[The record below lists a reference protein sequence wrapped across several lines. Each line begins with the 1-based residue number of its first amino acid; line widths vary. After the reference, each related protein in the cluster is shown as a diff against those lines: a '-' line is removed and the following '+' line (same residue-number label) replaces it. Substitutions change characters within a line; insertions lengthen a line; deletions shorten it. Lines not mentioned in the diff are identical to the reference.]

1 VFLLRVPP
9 IACTGLP
16 FTSLL
21 CVDRPDDITLSDRIT
36 ADNFISDAK
45 NRLRDDQRRIDGTE
59 DTRSRIVSSS
69 DDGGD
74 LQCFLKPIRKIND
87 NNIRNSYLSAASSA
101 LVMSIAL
108 FYKATRADALV
119 LDGQYVD
126 SVNK

>member
-1 VFLLRVPP
+1 VFLFRVPP
-9 IACTGLP
+9 TACNGLP

-21 CVDRPDDITLSDRIT
+21 CVDRPDDIIT

>member
-1 VFLLRVPP
+1 MFLLRVPP
-9 IACTGLP
+9 IACNGLP

-21 CVDRPDDITLSDRIT
+21 CVDRPDDIIT

>member
-1 VFLLRVPP
+1 MFLLRVPP
-9 IACTGLP
+9 IACNGLP

-21 CVDRPDDITLSDRIT
+21 CVDRPDDIIT

-59 DTRSRIVSSS
+59 DTRCRIVSSS

>member
-1 VFLLRVPP
+1 MFLLRVPP
-9 IACTGLP
+9 IACNGLP

-21 CVDRPDDITLSDRIT
+21 CVDRPDDIIT

-126 SVNK
+126 SINK

>member
-1 VFLLRVPP
+1 MFLFRVPP
-9 IACTGLP
+9 TACNGLP

-21 CVDRPDDITLSDRIT
+21 CVDRPDDIIT

>member
-1 VFLLRVPP
+1 MYLAYCVLLRVPP
-9 IACTGLP
+9 IACNGLP

-21 CVDRPDDITLSDRIT
+21 CVDRPDDIIT

-101 LVMSIAL
+101 FVMSIAL

-126 SVNK
+126 SINK

>member
-1 VFLLRVPP
+1 MFLFRVPP
-9 IACTGLP
+9 IACNGLP

-21 CVDRPDDITLSDRIT
+21 CVDRPDDIIT

>member
-1 VFLLRVPP
+1 MFLLRVPP
-9 IACTGLP
+9 IACNGLP

-21 CVDRPDDITLSDRIT
+21 CVDRPDDIIT

-45 NRLRDDQRRIDGTE
+45 NRLRDDQRKIDGTE

-126 SVNK
+126 SINK